1 LRVLGIDTS
10 SFTGGVALVTDD
22 EVVAEHSAV
31 VSRANSESLMC
42 VCEKLLA
49 DAGWDISR
57 LDGIAVAIGPGSF
70 TGVRIGVTMAKAL
83 GYALDL
89 PIGPVI
95 TLDAIAANVA
105 FSEMLVCPLICAR
118 RDLVYT
124 AIYRVSGPYPER
136 LSSYEAKGIY
146 EVLRGLGPG
155 DAGGLSHEDNRG
167 ILFVGD
173 GARAHRQ
180 FIRAEMGTK
189 AAIGP
194 PWCIG
199 PRPSVV
205 AAMGMRAISC
215 GGAMSAEGLVP
226 FYLGRSSAEMA
237 KDQLAPDG
245 RPA

>member
-1 LRVLGIDTS
+1 M
-10 SFTGGVALVTDD
+10 ALVTDD
-22 EVVAEHSAV
+22 EVIAEHSAV
-31 VSRANSESLMC
+31 VSRANSEGLMC
-42 VCEKLLA
+42 VCERLLS
-49 DAGWDISR
+49 DAGWDISG

-83 GYALDL
+83 AYALDL

-124 AIYRVSGPYPER
+124 AVYRVSGPYPER
-136 LSSYEAKGIY
+136 LSDYEAKGID
-146 EVLRGLGPG
+146 EVLHGLGP
-155 DAGGLSHEDNRG
+155 DEAEGLLSADNRE

-173 GARAHRQ
+173 GARAHRR
-180 FIRAEMGTK
+180 IIMAKMG
-189 AAIGP
+189 AWASIGP
-194 PWCIG
+194 AWCIG

-205 AAMGMRAISC
+205 AAMGVRAISS
-215 GGAMSAEGLVP
+215 GEAKSAESLVP
-226 FYLGRSSAEMA
+226 FYLGRSGAERA